1 MIGAATP
8 VRECAGPLNRSVK
21 RGRAT
26 VFTLLAILVT
36 SLAVPAQSADATWR
50 PWTGGRT
57 PALTLND
64 ADRRAHNLVDYR
76 GKVVLV
82 NFWATWCEPCR
93 DEMPALQ
100 RAQTSL
106 ADKGLI
112 VLTVNVG
119 DSEEKVAAFFQ
130 HSGLSLPVL
139 FDKDWSVSKS
149 LWKVRMLPST
159 YVVDRKGAIRYSILG
174 EVNWDAPHH
183 IASLTRMLVA
193 R

>member
-1 MIGAATP
+1 MIDAAAPLRESAADSRGGVHCGAAG
-8 VRECAGPLNRSVK
+8 VLVL
-21 RGRAT
+21 
-26 VFTLLAILVT
+26 LLALVT
-36 SLAVPAQSADATWR
+36 SLPGTARSADATWR
-50 PWTGGRT
+50 SWTGGRT

-64 ADRRAHNLVDYR
+64 ADRRAHNLVDYQ

-130 HSGLSLPVL
+130 QAGLSLPVL

-149 LWKVRMLPST
+149 RWKVRMLPST

-183 IASLTRMLVA
+183 IASLTRLLVA

>member
-1 MIGAATP
+1 LIVTATP
-8 VRECAGPLNRSVK
+8 VQVSAGLSCSGVK
-21 RGRAT
+21 RARAT
-26 VFTLLAILVT
+26 IVTLLAILVT
-36 SLAVPAQSADATWR
+36 SLPVPAQSADATWR

-57 PALTLND
+57 PALVLND
-64 ADRRAHNLVDYR
+64 ADRRAHNLADYR

-100 RAQTSL
+100 RVQESL
-106 ADKGLI
+106 ADKGLV

-119 DSEEKVAAFFQ
+119 DSEEKAAAFFQ
-130 HSGLSLPVL
+130 QAGLSLPVV
-139 FDKDWSVSKS
+139 FDKDWSVSRS

-159 YVVDRKGAIRYSILG
+159 YIVDRKGVIRYSILG
-174 EVNWDAPHH
+174 EVNWDAPSH
-183 IASLTRMLVA
+183 IASLTRLLAA